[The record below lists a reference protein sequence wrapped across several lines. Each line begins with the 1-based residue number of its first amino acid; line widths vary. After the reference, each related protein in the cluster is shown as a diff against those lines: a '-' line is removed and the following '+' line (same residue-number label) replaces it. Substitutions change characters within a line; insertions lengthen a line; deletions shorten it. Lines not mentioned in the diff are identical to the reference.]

1 MECLPVDKALLP
13 MHHEVDLYI
22 ENSSISLHD
31 DSETVLSIMNGCS
44 KNIDTMILYRM
55 NLEPL

>member
-1 MECLPVDKALLP
+1 LPVDKALLP
-13 MHHEVDLYI
+13 MHHKVDLYI

-31 DSETVLSIMNGCS
+31 DSETLLSIMNGCS

>member
-1 MECLPVDKALLP
+1 LPVDKALLP

-31 DSETVLSIMNGCS
+31 DSETVLSIMNGRS